1 MKKTLALLLM
11 LSLCVTLCA
20 CGKSADA
27 KKVDEQISEI
37 GKVTLDSKAE
47 IDDALNSYNAL
58 TEKEKATIENLDI
71 LKEAQVSYLGV
82 LIASIKD
89 IKLEDKETLLQ
100 ARNYYDSLS
109 AEQKGMANFQV
120 ELEKI
125 ENAYAKLE
133 AFEELKELIR
143 NKGTAVKEGGVNNS
157 DSVEKWVYGKIE
169 LSKWGSISCTVDI
182 DIENTDDLTVGRTYY
197 FPETWITM
205 SIDEEEFDVY
215 FHSMFNAF
223 ASSNDIE
230 IAQGKMNGI
239 KYDNYVI
246 DGELPDITDYS
257 SNTLAMIRYD
267 TPFDSDVGY
276 GEYIR
281 GCIHDR
287 IYTILTIF
295 KNELEFDITRLG
307 FSEDVAKGIE

>member
-27 KKVDEQISEI
+27 KKVDEQILEI

-58 TEKEKATIENLDI
+58 TEKEKTTIENLDI

-169 LSKWGSISCTVDI
+169 LSKWGRISCTVDI
-182 DIENTDDLTVGRTYY
+182 DIENTDDLTIGRTYY

-257 SNTLAMIRYD
+257 SDTLAMIRYD
-267 TPFDSDVGY
+267 TPFDSDVEY

-281 GCIHDR
+281 GCIHDF
-287 IYTILTIF
+287 IHAILTIF
-295 KNELEFDITRLG
+295 KNELEFDITTLG